1 MAVQAGKDLLI
12 KIDQTGN
19 GQFET
24 IPGLRATRISFNG
37 ETGDVTSLEWQ
48 GGWRELLS
56 GAGVRHISV
65 SGAGIFT
72 GSDAENA
79 VRGHALAGTLADY
92 ELSFESGARM
102 QGRFLVSRLDYA
114 GDYNGERSYTLA
126 LESSGPVVQL

>member
-1 MAVQAGKDLLI
+1 MSERPSGQHHGSRFACLQLKRL
-12 KIDQTGN
+12 KIDQ
-19 GQFET
+19 Q
-24 IPGLRATRISFNG
+24 IAVADLI
-37 ETGDVTSLEWQ
+37 
-48 GGWRELLS
+48 
-56 GAGVRHISV
+56 
-65 SGAGIFT
+65 T